1 MSLRLLYTTALLAL
15 AGFIGAVDA
24 ASLQVRRQDGATQ
37 FTAELGEIV
46 DMEVAIDAG
55 AEEVTGL
62 SFFLSYDR
70 QVFRLIPADEDEIVG
85 EMPFTQ
91 ASFLGGIVLVNQV
104 ETINGESFLSYTE
117 ATGGLERRA
126 ATGVGVVAR
135 FQLEVMRRP
144 VGNATR
150 IRVESRG
157 HDRVSHYMTETSP
170 GVETAFSEPL
180 GEAVVQITGFRILPL
195 PDVVLIEG
203 EAKVVFD
210 LDSFVD
216 STAGEVIWTH
226 SRLSEV
232 PTVID
237 SRSGEVTMNPP
248 AGRVGTWAM
257 IFTAFKTSEELTAA
271 DTVEVEI
278 LSRPKITDAFP
289 ETVSFPEDEEHR
301 ELDLDA
307 FVEDIDDPPGE
318 LTWSVSEGRDIRAT
332 VDVNTHI
339 ATFSASPDS
348 FGTERLT
355 FSVGDG
361 DGLRDTVSVQVIVTP
376 VNDPP
381 QMKRVPPVYPIQ
393 GGDGVAVPLE
403 ELVEDK
409 DDELKLLQFFL
420 ELDAGLRVDIE
431 TDRLVIFGELAG
443 RRIVGLTVQDTA
455 GAADQGRQVAVV
467 LEPGAKVA
475 PAIGQLPEMRLRGGQ
490 SGTLMLDEWVQDDGP
505 IEALTWTA
513 EGDSGLDVSV
523 QNRQLQVKGESG
535 FAGTSQVRLTA
546 TDGEQNQG
554 RGVLTVSLLRS
565 EDGLGPRIFHP
576 GKIGLRAGEEVALD
590 LVGMVADPDD
600 APEAILWSAF
610 TTAGLEFDPETGIL
624 RLKEGEELVE
634 PASLTLVA
642 ADPLGATDEKEIFV
656 LVVRPGEPPQV
667 RDFPEVQLDS
677 LEDEIQ
683 LDLDDFAFDDQDF
696 EAELVWE
703 AIPEPGVSATVDPVS
718 HVMKVERAETGGM
731 PPAVTQVLL
740 RVVDT
745 AGQGVSRYLKV
756 GLPPLFELLP
766 IPDVEMIAGQIDTSL
781 VLDDFAVSNREQ
793 IKLTWTAG
801 PAEHIDIQIDQETS
815 GVLLTSEDSAFQG
828 SETVAFT
835 ATDPTGRSLST
846 PVRIVVKGTGL
857 APQVRALPRAEIEVG
872 QSLESVD
879 LDDYVVDDDPDDQ
892 LVWSASGQQS
902 LTVDIDP
909 QTHVV
914 TLGAEGGR
922 PGVEQIQL
930 LVRDPAG
937 NSVLSSMEVLILSG
951 GKAPEI
957 STLPQ
962 IVLIAGGEEKQL
974 DLTPYVSDED
984 TPTAEISWEL
994 AAEAGVA
1001 GRIEGRRLILSVPA
1015 GQQGTRNL
1023 QLTAVDPQG
1032 NRMSAEMVVLIEED
1046 SEPPVLTLEVG
1057 RHPVFSDLLELEIR
1071 ASERLREAPEVRV
1084 DGDPIEV
1091 ASGED
1096 SYLAT
1101 FPFEPQEEEGL
1112 VEVGVR
1118 AFDRG
1123 GNEANR
1129 QLNLALSWMDEGG
1142 GNVEGPDPQVRLNVP
1157 EGAAGPGQLA
1167 LLYRLEEEDKPAD
1180 SGEEPVYSI
1189 GLARRQE
1196 LTHPVTLNFF
1206 AGTGADPG
1214 LGILRWNE
1222 EEEVWEELPTV
1233 VDEKSGWLSASV
1245 TELGLFK
1252 LGPVAE
1258 ENRRAN
1264 SGLHC
1269 YPNPFIPSSVP
1280 GVEIAYQIAAPG
1292 AVRLEIFNSLGQ
1304 PVRLLVDGFQ
1314 EVGTWTTLWD
1324 GRDENGEAAG
1334 SGVYFYELNGGG
1346 QRACRSLVLI
1356 R

>member
-1 MSLRLLYTTALLAL
+1 MSLRLLYITALLAL
-15 AGFIGAVDA
+15 VGFIGSVDA
-24 ASLQVRRQDGATQ
+24 ASLQVRRIDGATQ
-37 FTAELGEIV
+37 FPAELGEIV

-55 AEEVTGL
+55 AEELTGIT
-62 SFFLSYDR
+62 SFLSYDR
-70 QVFRLIPADEDEIVG
+70 EVFRLIPAAEDEIVG
-85 EMPFTQ
+85 AMPFTQ
-91 ASFLGGIVLVNQV
+91 ASFLGGIVLVNQE
-104 ETINGESFLSYTE
+104 ETIDGESFLSYTE
-117 ATGGLERRA
+117 ATGGLERQA

-157 HDRVSHYMTETSP
+157 HDRVSHYMTEASP
-170 GVETAFSEPL
+170 GVEIAFSEPL
-180 GEAVVQITGFRILPL
+180 GEVMIQVTGFRILPL
-195 PDVVLIEG
+195 PDVILIEG
-203 EAKVVFD
+203 EPRVVFD
-210 LDSFVD
+210 LESFVD

-248 AGRVGTWAM
+248 SGTVGTWAM
-257 IFTAFKTSEELTAA
+257 VFTAYKTSEELTAA
-271 DTVEVEI
+271 DTVEIEI
-278 LSRPKITDAFP
+278 LSRPKVADTFP
-289 ETVSFPEDEEHR
+289 EAISFPEDEEHR
-301 ELDLDA
+301 EFDLDA
-307 FVEDIDDPPGE
+307 FVEDIDDLPGE
-318 LTWSVSEGRDIRAT
+318 LTWSVSAGSDIKAA
-332 VDVNTHI
+332 VDANTHI
-339 ATFSASPDS
+339 ATFSASPDF

-355 FSVGDG
+355 FVVGDG
-361 DGLRDTVSVQVIVTP
+361 DGLRDTAFVQVIVTP

-381 QMKRVPPVYPIQ
+381 QVKRVPPVYPIQ

-403 ELVEDK
+403 ELVEDR
-409 DDELKLLQFFL
+409 DDDLELLQFFL
-420 ELDAGLRVDIE
+420 ELDEGLRVDIE

-455 GAADQGRQVAVV
+455 GAVAKGRQVAVV
-467 LEPGAKVA
+467 LEPGAKVS
-475 PAIGQLPEMRLRGGQ
+475 PAIASLPEMRLRGGQ

-505 IEALTWTA
+505 IEALTWTVEA
-513 EGDSGLDVSV
+513 DSGLIASI
-523 QNRQLQVKGESG
+523 QNRQLQINGESG

-546 TDGEQNQG
+546 KDEEENQG
-554 RGVLTVSLLRS
+554 RGVLTVSILRP
-565 EDGLGPRIFHP
+565 EDGLGPKIFHP
-576 GKIGLRAGEEVALD
+576 GKIGLRAGEEVTLD
-590 LVGMVADPDD
+590 LGEMVADPDD
-600 APEAILWSAF
+600 ADEAIVWSAF
-610 TTAGLEFDPETGIL
+610 TTTGLEFDPESGIL
-624 RLKEGEELVE
+624 RLKEGEELAE

-642 ADPLGATDEKEIFV
+642 TDPLGAADEKAIFV
-656 LVVRPGEPPQV
+656 LVVRSGEPPQV
-667 RDFPEVQLDS
+667 RDFPEVRLDS
-677 LEDEIQ
+677 LEAEIQ
-683 LDLDDFAFDDQDF
+683 LDLDEFAFDDLDF
-696 EAELVWE
+696 ESELVWE
-703 AIPEPGVSATVDPVS
+703 AIPEPGVSAAVDPVS
-718 HVMKVERAETGGM
+718 HVLKVERAETGGI

-740 RVVDT
+740 KVVDT
-745 AGQGVSRYLKV
+745 AGQEVSRILRV

-766 IPDVEMIAGQIDTSL
+766 IPDVELIAGQIDNSL
-781 VLDDFAVSNREQ
+781 VLDDFAVSNQEQ
-793 IKLTWTAG
+793 MKLTWTAG
-801 PAEHIDIQIDQETS
+801 PTEHIDIQINQETS
-815 GVLLTSEDSAFQG
+815 AVLLASEDPVFQG

-872 QSLESVD
+872 QVVEAID

-892 LVWSASGQQS
+892 LIWSVSGLQS
-902 LTVDIDP
+902 LTVEIDS

-914 TLGAEGGR
+914 TLGAAAGL

-937 NSVLSSMEVLILSG
+937 NSVSSSMEVLILSG

-957 STLPQ
+957 SPLPQ
-962 IVLIAGGEEKQL
+962 ILLVAGGEEKQL

-984 TPTAEISWEL
+984 TPTEAISWEL
-994 AAEAGVA
+994 AAAAGIA
-1001 GRIEGRRLILSVPA
+1001 GRIEGSRLIVSVPA
-1015 GQQGTRNL
+1015 GQQGTRKL

-1032 NRMSAEMVVLIEED
+1032 NRMGADMTILIEED
-1046 SEPPVLTLEVG
+1046 SAAPVLTLKVG

-1071 ASERLREAPEVRV
+1071 ASETLREAPEVRV
-1084 DGDPIEV
+1084 DGEPVEV
-1091 ASGED
+1091 ASGEA

-1101 FPFEPQEEEGL
+1101 FPFEPQEGEGL
-1112 VEVGVR
+1112 IEVAVR

-1142 GNVEGPDPQVRLNVP
+1142 GNVQGPDPQVQLNVP
-1157 EGAAGPGQLA
+1157 AGAAGPGQLA

-1180 SGEEPVYSI
+1180 SGAEPVYSI

-1196 LTHPVTLNFF
+1196 LTYPVTLNFF
-1206 AGTGADPG
+1206 AGTGAEPD

-1222 EEEVWEELPTV
+1222 EEEAWEELPTV
-1233 VDEKSGWLSASV
+1233 VDEESGWLSASV

-1252 LGPVAE
+1252 LGPVTE
-1258 ENRRAN
+1258 ENRRSN

-1269 YPNPFIPSSVP
+1269 YPNPFIPSNAS
-1280 GVEIAYQIAAPG
+1280 GVEIAYQVAAPG
-1292 AVRLEIFNSLGQ
+1292 EVRLELFNSLGQ

-1324 GRDENGEAAG
+1324 GRDENGAPVS
-1334 SGVYFYELNGGG
+1334 SGVYFYELNRGG
-1346 QRACRSLVLI
+1346 QRARSSLVLI

>member
-1 MSLRLLYTTALLAL
+1 MSLRLLYITALLAL
-15 AGFIGAVDA
+15 AGCIGSVDA

-37 FTAELGEIV
+37 FTAELGETV
-46 DMEVAIDAG
+46 DMEVAIDVG
-55 AEEVTGL
+55 VEEITGVT
-62 SFFLSYDR
+62 FFLSYDR
-70 QVFRLIPADEDEIVG
+70 EVFRLIPADEDEIIG
-85 EMPFTQ
+85 EIPFAQ
-91 ASFLGGIVLVNQV
+91 AGFLRGIVLVNQV
-104 ETINGESFLSYTE
+104 EMIDGESFLSYTE
-117 ATGGLERRA
+117 ATGGLERQA
-126 ATGVGVVAR
+126 ATGMGVVAR
-135 FQLEVMRRP
+135 FRLEVLRRP

-157 HDRVSHYMTETSP
+157 HDRVSHYMTEASP
-170 GVETAFSEPL
+170 GVEIAFSEPL
-180 GEAVVQITGFRILPL
+180 GETVIQITGFRILPL

-203 EAKVVFD
+203 ESRMVFD

-237 SRSGEVTMNPP
+237 SRSGEVTMNTPS
-248 AGRVGTWAM
+248 GKVGKWAM
-257 IFTAFKTSEELTAA
+257 IFTAFETSEGLTAA
-271 DTVEVEI
+271 DTVEIDI
-278 LSRPKITDAFP
+278 LSRPKIVGNFS
-289 ETVSFPEDEEHR
+289 ETISFPEDEEHR
-301 ELDLDA
+301 EFDLDA
-307 FVEDIDDPPGE
+307 FVEDIDDLPEE
-318 LTWSVSEGRDIRAT
+318 LTWSVSAGSDINAT
-332 VDVNTHI
+332 IDVNTHI
-339 ATFSASPDS
+339 VTFSASPDF

-355 FSVGDG
+355 FVVGDG
-361 DGLRDTVSVQVIVTP
+361 DGLRDTVSIPVVVTP

-381 QMKRVPPVYPIQ
+381 QVKRVPPIYPIQ
-393 GGDGVAVPLE
+393 GGDGVAVLLV
-403 ELVEDK
+403 ELVEDR
-409 DDELKLLQFFL
+409 DDDLGLLQFSL
-420 ELDAGLRVDIE
+420 EPHEGLRVDVE

-443 RRIVGLTVQDTA
+443 RRIVGFTVQDTA
-455 GAADQGRQVAVV
+455 GAVDQGRQVAVV
-467 LEPGAKVA
+467 LEPGAQIP
-475 PAIGQLPEMRLRGGQ
+475 PAIGSLPEMRLTGNQ

-505 IEALTWTA
+505 TEALTWVA
-513 EGDSGLDVSV
+513 EADSGLIASV
-523 QNRQLQVKGESG
+523 LDRQLRVSGESG
-535 FAGTSQVRLTA
+535 FVGTSRVRLTA
-546 TDGEQNQG
+546 TDGDGNQG
-554 RGVLTVSLLRS
+554 RGVLTASLLRPD
-565 EDGLGPRIFHP
+565 DGLGPKIFHP
-576 GKIGLRAGEEVALD
+576 GKIGLRAGEEVTLD
-590 LVGMVADPDD
+590 LAGMVADPDD
-600 APEAILWSAF
+600 ADEVIVWSAF
-610 TTAGLEFDPETGIL
+610 TTAGLEFDTETGIL
-624 RLKEGEELVE
+624 NLKEGEELAE

-642 ADPLGATDEKEIFV
+642 ADPLGATDEKAIFV
-656 LVVRPGEPPQV
+656 LVVRSGEPLQV
-667 RDFPEVQLDS
+667 RDFPDVRLDS
-677 LEDEIQ
+677 LEAEIR
-683 LDLDDFAFDDQDF
+683 LDLDEFAFDDQDF

-703 AIPEPGVSATVDPVS
+703 AVPEPGVSATVDPVS
-718 HVMKVERAETGGM
+718 HVLKIQRAETGGI

-740 RVVDT
+740 KVVDT
-745 AGQGVSRYLKV
+745 AGQEVSRILRI

-766 IPDVEMIAGQIDTSL
+766 IPDVELIAGQIDTSL
-781 VLDDFAVSNREQ
+781 ILDDFAVSNQAQME
-793 IKLTWTAG
+793 LTWASG
-801 PAEHIDIQIDQETS
+801 PAEHIDIQINQETS
-815 GVLLTSEDSAFQG
+815 VVLLASEDPAFQG

-846 PVRIVVKGTGL
+846 PVRIIVKGTGL

-872 QSLESVD
+872 QIVESVD

-892 LVWSASGQQS
+892 LVWSAGGQQS
-902 LTVDIDP
+902 LTVEIDS

-914 TLGAEGGR
+914 TLGAVAGL

-937 NSVLSSMEVLILSG
+937 HSVLSSMEVLILSG

-957 STLPQ
+957 SPLPQ
-962 IVLIAGGEEKQL
+962 ILLAAGGEEKQL

-1001 GRIEGRRLILSVPA
+1001 GRIEGSRLIVSVPA

-1032 NRMSAEMVVLIEED
+1032 NRMGAEMKILIEED
-1046 SEPPVLTLEVG
+1046 SEPPVLMLEVG
-1057 RHPVFSDLLELEIR
+1057 RHPVFSDLLELEVR
-1071 ASERLREAPEVRV
+1071 ASETLRQAPEVRV
-1084 DGDPIEV
+1084 DGDPVEV
-1091 ASGED
+1091 VLEED

-1101 FPFEPQEEEGL
+1101 FPFQPQEEEGL
-1112 VEVGVR
+1112 IEVAVR

-1142 GNVEGPDPQVRLNVP
+1142 GNVQGPDPQVRLNVP

-1167 LLYRLEEEDKPAD
+1167 LLYRLGEEDKPAN
-1180 SGEEPVYSI
+1180 SGEEPVYAI
-1189 GLARRQE
+1189 GLARRQG
-1196 LTHPVTLNFF
+1196 LSYPVTLNFF
-1206 AGTGADPG
+1206 AGTGADPD

-1233 VDEKSGWLSASV
+1233 IDEETGWLSASV
-1245 TELGLFK
+1245 AELGLFK

-1269 YPNPFIPSSVP
+1269 YPNPFIPSNVP
-1280 GVEIAYQIAAPG
+1280 GVEIAYQVAAPG
-1292 AVRLEIFNSLGQ
+1292 AVRLELFNSLGQ

-1324 GRDENGEAAG
+1324 GRDENGGPVG

-1346 QRACRSLVLI
+1346 QRECRSLVLI